1 MLSLD
6 DRKAET
12 LSRLDELRQAR
23 GAAYLEGRKFDH
35 ADIEAAERELEAITA
50 AEGEVARREREAH
63 GKAVEA
69 RKREMWAT
77 VARTEERR
85 LKALDDAQKAA
96 KSMASAVAQAL
107 ACGVEI
113 TDLIHQFDP
122 SLKLS
127 LRDDFKD
134 RLSRHLG
141 SELRSAIDMNR
152 AFGSITFP
160 ERQDCFAGSWREAE
174 EKIQHPS
181 LKGK

>member
-1 MLSLD
+1 MLSLEN
-6 DRKAET
+6 RKT
-12 LSRLDELRQAR
+12 DVLSRLDELRQAR
-23 GAAYLEGRKFDH
+23 GAAYLDGKAFDM

-50 AEGEVARREREAH
+50 AEGEAARREREAH

-96 KSMASAVAQAL
+96 KAMASAIAQAL

-113 TDLIHQFDP
+113 SDLVHQLDP
-122 SLKLS
+122 SIKTD

-141 SELRSAIDMNR
+141 AELRSAIDMNR
-152 AFGSITFP
+152 AFGAITFP
-160 ERQDCFAGSWREAE
+160 ERQDCFTGSWRAAE

-181 LKGK
+181 LKGN